1 MNPSEVA
8 ALGLAAYLILVAL
21 LLGSFINLA
30 ADRLPRRESLTHPRS
45 QCRSCGRVLNAV
57 DLIPVAGYVIRG
69 GRCASCGASIGA
81 SSPAIEALC
90 GALMLAALSMLG
102 LFRGA
107 AVGGAAVA
115 LVGVA
120 AVCLAF
126 ARTRGAKHE
135 TRHESRRESRLG

>member
-1 MNPSEVA
+1 MNPSDVA
-8 ALGLAAYLILVAL
+8 ALGSAAYLVLVAL

-30 ADRLPRRESLTHPRS
+30 ADRLPRRESLLHPRS
-45 QCRSCGRVLNAV
+45 HCRSCGRVLNLV

-90 GALMLAALSMLG
+90 GALMIAALSMLG
-102 LFRGA
+102 LVRGA
-107 AVGGAAVA
+107 VMGIGLVA

-120 AVCLAF
+120 AVWLAF
-126 ARTRGAKHE
+126 ARARGAK
-135 TRHESRRESRLG
+135 RESRRESRLG